1 MRELKL
7 IKLTHL
13 FSGWIRLPLV
23 DPRRRGRARAVRD
36 RTPFRIPRPRAR
48 SRAPP
53 LISRPPPRTRV
64 RRRSRV
70 LRRCLLK
77 TQNEK
82 KHVVVSLIARANV
95 KNKLTEA
102 PCEPSGRGRRG
113 VVEVDPRARQALF
126 LLILAALRCV
136 ASGGRRFRE
145 LHESVLLLVL
155 RRRDV
160 SASST
165 LCSTRGARDE

>member
-7 IKLTHL
+7 NKLTHL
-13 FSGWIRLPLV
+13 FSGWIRHPLG
-23 DPRRRGRARAVRD
+23 DPRRRGRARVVRD
-36 RTPFRIPRPRAR
+36 RTPFRILRPRAR

-82 KHVVVSLIARANV
+82 KHVVVNLIARANV

-136 ASGGRRFRE
+136 CSGGRFCE

-165 LCSTRGARDE
+165 LTTTGGARDE